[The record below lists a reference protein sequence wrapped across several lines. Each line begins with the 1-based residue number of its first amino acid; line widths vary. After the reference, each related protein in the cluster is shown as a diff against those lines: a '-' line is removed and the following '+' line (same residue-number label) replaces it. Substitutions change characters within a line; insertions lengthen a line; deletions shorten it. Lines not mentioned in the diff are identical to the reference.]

1 MSTETEKL
9 KLFKW
14 DTTNQSDLDS
24 NFDIDKALNNN
35 WNKIEKRSDEIDSK
49 LSELENSKVNKIDGK
64 QLSTNDFTNEY
75 KEKLDGLNNY
85 NDTELKNDINKNTEK
100 IAQNTESIQTN
111 RTDIDKILSEYITK
125 AVNDLQNYYLKTEID
140 ERISSIPKFSI
151 EVVETLPT
159 ENISTTTIYLV
170 LTGEETDNIY
180 TEYIYTDKWEKL
192 GTQKTDLTNYYT
204 IPQITELLK
213 KKASIES
220 IPTKTSDLENDNKFI
235 KETELSES
243 QQIQD
248 TKIQKLLND
257 TEELIKQMP
266 WTTTE
271 KAESIRVEDSA
282 KYSRNRLNI
291 FGNLYQKTREGYN
304 FIDTSSFTD
313 RTVNGT
319 KFTRK
324 DDGTILING
333 TNTNIISFQVPV
345 NFTIPAGDYTLYVPY
360 TDQSLKMTVALGND
374 TQITGTD
381 IQPTSKTGANAHCKQ
396 ITFTEDK
403 IVNQL
408 KFYLA
413 SGSTATN
420 YVLKWMLIKGK
431 YTADTI
437 PEYEQYGVMPS
448 RSYPSVPEVATGVQK
463 IKRFRKNWLDTQ
475 KNANITSLG
484 ATVSTDKDGIITING
499 TTKDKGYLKLYS
511 LLEFLTYSNFQK
523 KDKKYFEKG
532 IYNMS
537 FKYISGSKNG
547 NNTNLYIRNDIAS
560 ANTSYGLEKHNEKDI
575 NVTFELTENG
585 NYIVYD
591 WIDSGITFN
600 NYKFAVQIEKVK
612 NTSGSSTD
620 YEPYEEDLYTLDL
633 GSTELYKIKDKEG
646 NVVAQDR
653 SVYRKVDE
661 VWKWQWEKYIKKR
674 VFNGTEDW
682 QTASAYEGFYRYSLN
697 LNEDGLTDS
706 ATKNTYGLNTHFT
719 QRIEQSYGGYEYLL
733 IQINSTKGTAYIQ
746 TKDLAT
752 LADFKAWLSQNNV
765 IVYYVTKVEYED
777 CTEEQSEQLN
787 ELYNLYLQKGVNNI
801 INENESGIGCE
812 MQLEYMQDRNIKYD
826 NDISE
831 LRQAI
836 VALGGVV

>member
-24 NFDIDKALNNN
+24 NFDIDKTLNGN
-35 WNKIEKRSDEIDSK
+35 WDKIEKNAKEIDSK
-49 LSELENSKVNKIDGK
+49 LSELENNKVSKIDGK
-64 QLSTNDFTNEY
+64 KLSTNDFTNEY
-75 KEKLDGLNNY
+75 KDKLDDLNNY
-85 NDTELKNDINKNTEK
+85 NDTEIKNDINENTEK
-100 IAQNTESIQTN
+100 ITQNTKSIQTN
-111 RTDIDKILSEYITK
+111 RTDINKILSEYITK
-125 AVNDLQNYYLKTEID
+125 AVNDLQNYYLKEEID
-140 ERISSIPKFSI
+140 EKISSIPKFSI

-192 GTQKTDLTNYYT
+192 GTQKIDLTNYYT
-204 IPQITELLK
+204 ISQITELLK
-213 KKASIES
+213 KKANTES
-220 IPTKTSDLENDNKFI
+220 IPTKTSDLENDSKFI
-235 KETELSES
+235 KETELNES

-248 TKIQKLLND
+248 TKIQKLLD
-257 TEELIKQMP
+257 ETEELIEQMP
-266 WTTTE
+266 WSTTE
-271 KAESIRVEDSA
+271 KAESISVEDSA

-291 FGNLYQKTREGYN
+291 FGNLYQKTRKGYN
-304 FIDTSSFTD
+304 LIDTSSFTD
-313 RTVNGT
+313 RTVNGMT
-319 KFTRK
+319 FTRK

-333 TNTNIISFQVPV
+333 TSTNRISFQVPV
-345 NFTIPAGDYTLYVPY
+345 NFIIPAGDYTLYVPY
-360 TDQSLKMTVALGND
+360 TEQLLKMTIALGND
-374 TQITGTD
+374 VQITGTD
-381 IQPTSKTGANAHCKQ
+381 IQPTSKTGANAYCKQ
-396 ITFTEDK
+396 ITFAEDK
-403 IVNQL
+403 NVNQL
-408 KFYLA
+408 RFYLESA
-413 SGSTATN
+413 STATN

-448 RSYPSVPEVATGVQK
+448 RSYPSIPVVATGLQTVNVAHN
-463 IKRFRKNWLDTQ
+463 ILPLD
-475 KNANITSLG
+475 
-484 ATVSTDKDGIITING
+484 VDEWENG
-499 TTKDKGYLKLYS
+499 TIDGSDGTPKNNNSRIRMKDYKTIESKTRYVASLTNNVKVLAIRFYDSDYNFIKYDYNFISEVVVPATAKYYKCILKN
-511 LLEFLTYSNFQK
+511 ENDTA
-523 KDKKYFEKG
+523 
-532 IYNMS
+532 I
-537 FKYISGSKNG
+537 
-547 NNTNLYIRNDIAS
+547 NNTYIKKAKVILY
-560 ANTSYGLEKHNEKDI
+560 KEKD
-575 NVTFELTENG
+575 VKE
-585 NYIVYD
+585 
-591 WIDSGITFN
+591 
-600 NYKFAVQIEKVK
+600 IE
-612 NTSGSSTD
+612 
-620 YEPYEEDLYTLDL
+620 LDL
-633 GSTELYKIKDKEG
+633 GDTELCKITDDSG